1 MRGLLRIGKR
11 ATPYML
17 LTPYF
22 VLYLAFGLFPILF
35 SLVISFSKWDG
46 ITDMTFVGLSN
57 YIRIFTNDSLFYQS
71 LFNTFLVIV
80 ITIPAE
86 IVLGLL
92 LAVFLKDFFGKSRNA
107 LQLINFLPYITTPVA
122 IGIIFQI
129 LFDWKNGSVNAML
142 GMLGIDTVYWLGM
155 PWAARL
161 VVIIMQSWTSY
172 GYKMVLFL
180 SGLSTIP
187 EELYESAKIDGAK
200 WKDSFFHIT
209 LPMLRPIMLFVVTT
223 SIINGFRLFDEPQLL
238 FQSDSQPIGGP
249 DHAVLTVVMR
259 YYDVAFHNF
268 EFGYG
273 SAIAYSLFI
282 VISIFS
288 FVSMKVMNRGEGV

>member
-1 MRGLLRIGKR
+1 MLRVGKK
-11 ATPYML
+11 ATPYLMVA
-17 LTPYF
+17 PYF
-22 VLYLAFGLFPILF
+22 VMYIAFGLFPILF
-35 SLVISFSKWDG
+35 SLVISFTKWDG
-46 ITDMTFVGLSN
+46 ITDMVFVGLAN
-57 YIRIFTNDSLFYQS
+57 YIRIFTNDSLFYES
-71 LFNTFLVIV
+71 LYNTILIIV
-80 ITIPAE
+80 ITIPVE
-86 IVLGLL
+86 IILGLL
-92 LAVFLKDFFGKSRNA
+92 LAVFLKDFFRKSRNA

-129 LFDWKNGSVNAML
+129 LFDWKNGSVNAVL
-142 GMLGIDTVYWLGM
+142 GMMGIDTVYWLGV

-161 VVIIMQSWTSY
+161 VVIIMMSWTAY

-187 EELYESAKIDGAK
+187 EELYESAKIDGAR
-200 WKDSFFHIT
+200 WWDSFVHIT
-209 LPMLRPIMLFVVTT
+209 IPMLRPIMLFVVIT

-238 FQSDSQPIGGP
+238 FQSASQPIGGP

-288 FVSMKVMNRGEGV
+288 IFSMKIMNRKEESQL

>member
-1 MRGLLRIGKR
+1 MLRIGKQ
-11 ATPYML
+11 ATPYFL
-17 LTPYF
+17 LAPYF
-22 VLYLAFGLFPILF
+22 LLYLAFGLFPILF
-35 SLVISFSKWDG
+35 SLVISFTKWDG
-46 ITDMTFVGLSN
+46 ISDMSFIGLSN

-80 ITIPAE
+80 ITIPVE
-86 IVLGLL
+86 IILGLL
-92 LAVFLKDFFGKSRNA
+92 LAVFLKDFFRKSRNA

-129 LFDWKNGSVNAML
+129 LFDWKNGSVNALL
-142 GMLGIDTVYWLGM
+142 GKLGIDAVYWLGL

-200 WKDSFFHIT
+200 WKDSFLHIT

-249 DHAVLTVVMR
+249 EHAVLTVVMR

-268 EFGYG
+268 DFGYG

-288 FVSMKVMNRGEGV
+288 FFSMKVMNRGEGA

>member
-1 MRGLLRIGKR
+1 M
-11 ATPYML
+11 
-17 LTPYF
+17 
-22 VLYLAFGLFPILF
+22 V
-35 SLVISFSKWDG
+35 
-46 ITDMTFVGLSN
+46 FVGLAN
-57 YIRIFTNDSLFYQS
+57 YIRIFTNDSLFYES
-71 LFNTFLVIV
+71 LYNTILIIV
-80 ITIPAE
+80 ITIPVE
-86 IVLGLL
+86 IILGLL
-92 LAVFLKDFFGKSRNA
+92 LAVFLKDFFRKSRNA

-129 LFDWKNGSVNAML
+129 LFDWKNGSVNAVLSM
-142 GMLGIDTVYWLGM
+142 MGIDTVYWLGV

-161 VVIIMQSWTSY
+161 VVIIMMSWTAY

-187 EELYESAKIDGAK
+187 EELYESAKIDGAR
-200 WKDSFFHIT
+200 WWDSFIHIT
-209 LPMLRPIMLFVVTT
+209 IPMLRPIMLFVVIT

-238 FQSDSQPIGGP
+238 FQSASQPIGGP

-288 FVSMKVMNRGEGV
+288 IFSMKIMNRKEESQL

>member
-1 MRGLLRIGKR
+1 MQRVGKK
-11 ATPYML
+11 ATPYLMV
-17 LTPYF
+17 TPYF
-22 VLYLAFGLFPILF
+22 LLYIAFGLFPILF
-35 SLVISFSKWDG
+35 SFVISFTKWDG
-46 ITDMTFVGLSN
+46 ITDMVFVGLAN
-57 YIRIFTNDSLFYQS
+57 YIRIFTNDSLFYES
-71 LFNTFLVIV
+71 LYNTILIIV
-80 ITIPAE
+80 ITIPVE

-92 LAVFLKDFFGKSRNA
+92 LAVFLKDFFRKSRNA

-129 LFDWKNGSVNAML
+129 LFDWKNGSVNAVL
-142 GMLGIDTVYWLGM
+142 GMMGIDSVYWLGF

-161 VVIIMQSWTSY
+161 VVILMMSWTAY

-187 EELYESAKIDGAK
+187 EELYESAKIDGAR
-200 WKDSFFHIT
+200 WWDSFIHIT
-209 LPMLRPIMLFVVTT
+209 IPMLKPIMLFVVIT

-238 FQSDSQPIGGP
+238 FQSASQPIGGP

-288 FVSMKVMNRGEGV
+288 IFSMKIMNRKEES